1 MLCKCRAEGLA
12 DISTPVLLSGPKE
25 VFVLPGRSLV
35 AKMESM
41 RREDV
46 GKVASGNLGCDRD
59 VKLGFLRQPLDPESE
74 GSVIRALDLDWVF
87 MWAQVRKV
95 FLIHSVHC

>member
-1 MLCKCRAEGLA
+1 MWSIWSQSTLLGPRPPSVLCKCRAEGLA
-12 DISTPVLLSGPKE
+12 AVSTRVLLSGPKE
-25 VFVLPGRSLV
+25 VFVPPGWSLV

-59 VKLGFLRQPLDPESE
+59 VKLGFLETTSGP
-74 GSVIRALDLDWVF
+74 
-87 MWAQVRKV
+87 
-95 FLIHSVHC
+95 